1 MDYLQGDGRSV
12 QQNYD
17 NAYRRAEQHMDS
29 AARSVTSERS
39 SPTKPYPSRPRTRV
53 SAIQDAKQ
61 GNWHLMEGSRSQKYD
76 AYISFRNSTVKFV
89 YR

>member
-1 MDYLQGDGRSV
+1 MDNPQGDGRSI

-29 AARSVTSERS
+29 AARSVASERS

-53 SAIQDAKQ
+53 SAIQAASQ
-61 GNWHLMEGSRSQKYD
+61 GNWPFMEGSRSQ
-76 AYISFRNSTVKFV
+76 IWMHINPSTTQQ
-89 YR
+89 